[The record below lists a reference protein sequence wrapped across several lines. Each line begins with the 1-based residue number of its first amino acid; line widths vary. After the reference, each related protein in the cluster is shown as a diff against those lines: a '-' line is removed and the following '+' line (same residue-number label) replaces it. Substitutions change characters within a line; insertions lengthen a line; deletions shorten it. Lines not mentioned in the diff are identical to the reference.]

1 MPAHHATAGGF
12 HMELVLAN
20 GWNGNQWMFDSL
32 NRFRRQIDEAAGDHM
47 APPADVIEDKDA
59 YHFYVEMPGLKDDSI
74 DVHVEDER
82 LIVAAERQRPEWQPE
97 TQVHIAERDYG
108 TMRRVFR
115 LPLDARRDGI
125 RAAYADGVL
134 EVTVEKRPE
143 SKPVKIHVN

>member
-1 MPAHHATAGGF
+1 MVP
-12 HMELVLAN
+12 
-20 GWNGNQWMFDSL
+20 
-32 NRFRRQIDEAAGDHM
+32 R
-47 APPADVIEDKDA
+47 ADVVEDKDA
-59 YHFYVEMPGLKDDSI
+59 YRFYIEMPGLKDDSI
-74 DVHVEDER
+74 DVHVEDDR
-82 LIVAAERQRPEWQPE
+82 LIVASERKPPEWPLE

-143 SKPVKIHVN
+143 SKPVKIQVN